1 MKSPSY
7 HRAIAEVSGQAKRQ
21 TVNGFGF
28 LAFNQA
34 QLPAQKNDGF
44 RKNGLEGA
52 FYSCLGKIRFD
63 FDLAGSLEN
72 SCHPALIF
80 DFATEFSE

>member
-1 MKSPSY
+1 
-7 HRAIAEVSGQAKRQ
+7 
-21 TVNGFGF
+21 VNGFGF

-52 FYSCLGKIRFD
+52 FYSCPGEMRFD
-63 FDLAGSLEN
+63 FDLAGSLAN
-72 SCHPALIF
+72 ICHPALIC